1 MLYQGTDIDGPQMNP
16 DRLILRGIDLN
27 ELIGEKTL
35 IECMFLALYNQ
46 YPTTRQLT
54 ELNRFFDDAF
64 RSIDSDDLLF
74 KIIPEIA
81 SSTDFSLNA
90 TIAGL
95 TIDRQKEISALRP
108 PDLEEIDI
116 SYTVLSGF
124 YFMAILPII
133 CGLSAACPIEEELSV
148 LKIRLEEA
156 KRLDGDY
163 IDRIALFFRGK
174 ELANVKEKRLVESI
188 LVSFCAGFGYM
199 TPSIMAPRISIGS
212 GVSVGISIIAG
223 CTTAGPW
230 HLGTSQDVIMMFQK
244 MNQDRNGRDMEEYV
258 KSFLEEQF
266 TDGNKLLGF
275 GHPFFKRDPRVT
287 RLLEI
292 VDEVGL
298 AHESLDFFKT
308 VSENVATM
316 KNIHPNLE
324 AMHGAIMTSL
334 DFKIPFLGPSIAL
347 IGRTVTM
354 IAHMEERQSKPAF
367 GIKNNVARNYLNKVP
382 MDWL

>member
-16 DRLILRGIDLN
+16 DKLILRGTDLN

-35 IECMFLALYNQ
+35 IECMFLALYNE
-46 YPTTRQLT
+46 YPTVLQLK

-64 RSIDSDDLLF
+64 QSIGSDDVLF

-81 SSTDFSLNA
+81 TSSDFSLNA

-95 TIDRQKEISALRP
+95 TIDRKVEISSLRP
-108 PDLEEIDI
+108 PNLEGVNI
-116 SYTVLSGF
+116 SNTVLSGF

-133 CGLSAACPIEEELSV
+133 CGLSAACPLEKEVST
-148 LKIRLEEA
+148 LKTRLEEA
-156 KRLDGDY
+156 KHLEGDY
-163 IDRIALFFRGK
+163 IDRIAFFFRGK
-174 ELANVKEKRLVESI
+174 ELTNYKEKRLVESV

-266 TDGNKLLGF
+266 ADGNKLLGF

-292 VDEVGL
+292 VEETGL
-298 AHESLDFFKT
+298 RHESLNFFKT
-308 VSENVATM
+308 VSKHVATM
-316 KNIHPNLE
+316 KNVHPNLE

-334 DFKIPFLGPSIAL
+334 DFNIPFFGPSIAL

-367 GIKNNVARNYLNKVP
+367 GIKNSVARNYLNKVP